1 MKNFQRILDKVYTVS
16 AILASFCTAMIGFLI
31 FTEIVLRF
39 FGTTIPGVIE
49 LVVFCMVASAFLAL
63 AQTLRKN
70 EHIRITVLISHLP
83 PKIRRWFE
91 VWCLSVSALFFGTL
105 AYYTI
110 FMAYESFIFNE
121 MSDGVVGIPLWI
133 PQLFMFWG
141 VTLIT
146 ITFIENFFITIKG
159 GMPVYVTDAAEN
171 PEIDEIIHE
180 ELPAD
185 GAHNPEKGA

>member
-1 MKNFQRILDKVYTVS
+1 MKNFQRILDKVYSVS
-16 AILASFCTAMIGFLI
+16 STLAAFCTAMIGLLI
-31 FTEIVLRF
+31 FSEIVLRF

-49 LVVFCMVASAFLAL
+49 LVVFCMVASVFLAL

-70 EHIRITVLISHLP
+70 EHIRITVVISHLP
-83 PKIRRWFE
+83 PKIRRWIE
-91 VWCLSVSALFFGTL
+91 IWCLSVSALFFGTL
-105 AYYTI
+105 AFFSI
-110 FMAYESFIFNE
+110 IMAYESFIFNE

-171 PEIDEIIHE
+171 PEIDDIIHE
-180 ELPAD
+180 EAAAD

>member
-1 MKNFQRILDKVYTVS
+1 LKNFQRILDKVYTVS
-16 AILASFCTAMIGFLI
+16 AGLAAFCTAMIGFLI
-31 FTEIVLRF
+31 FVEIILRF

-63 AQTLRKN
+63 AQTLRRN
-70 EHIRITVLISHLP
+70 EHIRITVLIAHLP
-83 PKIRRWFE
+83 PNIRRWFE

-180 ELPAD
+180 DASNG